1 MDDVTTLSPAVDED
15 AFREEVRAWLA
26 QNAAE
31 YREPREYP
39 DDELVA
45 RSLAWQKTKAA
56 AGFGLITEPADLGG
70 RNGSGRM
77 AAIFAQEEARYSTP
91 NFTGLGIAFGM
102 ALPTI
107 RKHGTPEQYRRFAG
121 PTIGGEVGW
130 CQLFSEPSAGSD
142 LAGLRTKAVRDGD
155 NWVVNGQKVWS
166 SWAHHARYGILLAR
180 TDPTVVKH
188 QGLTFFVLDMTTPGV
203 EVRPI
208 RQISGKSDFNET
220 FLTDVVIPDANRI
233 GAEGEGWACAMTVL
247 MNERNGS
254 GERQAA
260 AHDSVRNLLERAREA
275 RRGSGS
281 ALDSAAVR
289 AKLAQWWVEEQGL
302 KNYGLRIR
310 AAMSKGESPPPAV
323 AMMKLVSATKM
334 QQTNAFLMDLGEYG
348 GLFSEPDHPEQEQV
362 FFQYIWSSAMRIAG
376 GADEILRNQ
385 LAERVLGMPSEPRMD
400 KVPFNELPGV
410 KS

>member
-1 MDDVTTLSPAVDED
+1 MDDNAPIAAAVDED
-15 AFREEVRAWLA
+15 AFRQEVRAWLA
-26 QNAAE
+26 EHAAE
-31 YREPREYP
+31 YREPHEWP
-39 DDELVA
+39 EQELVT
-45 RSLAWQKTKAA
+45 RSLAWQKTKAQ
-56 AGFGLITEPADLGG
+56 AGFGLITEPPELGG
-70 RNGSGRM
+70 RGGTSRM
-77 AAIFAQEEARYSTP
+77 AVIFAQEEARYHTP
-91 NFTGLGIAFGM
+91 TFTGLGIAFGM
-102 ALPTI
+102 ALPAI
-107 RKHGTPEQYRRFAG
+107 KRHGTAEQYRRFAE
-121 PTIGGEVGW
+121 PTIKGEVSW

-155 NWVVNGQKVWS
+155 NWIISGQKVWS

-188 QGLTFFVLDMTTPGV
+188 QGLSFFVLDMTTPGV

-254 GERQAA
+254 GERNSA
-260 AHDSVRNLLERAREA
+260 AHDSVANLVHAAQQAGR
-275 RRGSGS
+275 
-281 ALDSAAVR
+281 LDSAAVR

-310 AAMSKGESPPPAV
+310 AATAKGDPPPPAV

-348 GLFSEPDHPEQEQV
+348 GLFSEPDRPEQEQV

-400 KVPFNELPGV
+400 KVPFNQLSGI

>member
-1 MDDVTTLSPAVDED
+1 MDDNAPIAPKADTNED
-15 AFREEVRAWLA
+15 AFRAEVRAWLA
-26 QNAAE
+26 ENAAE
-31 YREPREYP
+31 YREPREWP
-39 DDELVA
+39 EDELVA
-45 RSLAWQKTKAA
+45 RSLAWQKTKAE
-56 AGFGLITEPADLGG
+56 AGFGLITESLELGG
-70 RNGSGRM
+70 RGGDRRL
-77 AAIFAQEEARYSTP
+77 AQVFAQEEARYHTP
-91 NFTGLGIAFGM
+91 TFTGLGIAFGM
-102 ALPTI
+102 ALPAI
-107 RKHGTPEQYRRFAG
+107 KKHGTPEQYRRFAE
-121 PTIGGEVGW
+121 PTIKGEVSW

-188 QGLTFFVLDMTTPGV
+188 QGLTFFVVDMQSPGV

-220 FLTDVVIPDANRI
+220 FLADVVIPDANRI

-254 GERQAA
+254 GERNSA
-260 AHDSVRNLLERAREA
+260 AHDSVGNLIEAARHA
-275 RRGSGS
+275 GR
-281 ALDSAAVR
+281 LDSAAVK
-289 AKLAQWWVEEQGL
+289 AKLAQWYVEEQGL

-310 AAMSKGESPPPAV
+310 AATAKGETPPPAV

-348 GLFSEPDHPEQEQV
+348 GLFSEPDRPEQEEV

-385 LAERVLGMPSEPRMD
+385 LAERVLGMPSEPRLD
-400 KVPFNELPGV
+400 KAPFNELPGI

>member
-1 MDDVTTLSPAVDED
+1 MDDNAPITAAADED
-15 AFREEVRAWLA
+15 AFRAEVRDWLA
-26 QNAAE
+26 ANAAE
-31 YREPREYP
+31 YRHPREWSE
-39 DDELVA
+39 DELVA
-45 RSLAWQKTKAA
+45 ESLAWQKRKAA
-56 AGFGLITEPADLGG
+56 AGFGLVTEPPELGG
-70 RNGSGRM
+70 RDGTPRM
-77 AAIFAQEEARYSTP
+77 AQIFAQEEARYHTP
-91 NFTGLGIAFGM
+91 MFTGLGIAFGM

-107 RKHGTPEQYRRFAG
+107 KRHGAPEQYRRFAE
-121 PTIGGEVGW
+121 PTIKGEAAW

-155 NWVVNGQKVWS
+155 NWIVSGQKVWS

-188 QGLTFFVLDMTTPGV
+188 QGLTFFVLDMQSPGV

-233 GAEGEGWACAMTVL
+233 GREGEGWACAMTVL
-247 MNERNGS
+247 MNERHGAS
-254 GERQAA
+254 DRAGVS
-260 AHDSVRNLLERAREA
+260 HDSVQSLVQAAQTAGR
-275 RRGSGS
+275 
-281 ALDSAAVR
+281 LDSAAVR

-310 AAMSKGESPPPAV
+310 AAIAKGEAPPPAV
-323 AMMKLVSATKM
+323 AMMKLVSASKM
-334 QQTNAFLMDLGEYG
+334 QLTNAFLMDLDEYS
-348 GLFSEPDHPEQEQV
+348 GLFSEPDRPGQEQV
-362 FFQYIWSSAMRIAG
+362 FDQYIWSSAMRIAG

-410 KS
+410 K